1 MKRKFLFLLALLLAI
16 VTQGAWAETV
26 TITTTSDSPGASEKT
41 FTSGVVTIK
50 VMGNL
55 DTDGAFIDDDNAMTI
70 TATDKIITSVV
81 LRIGFYADDAEKVL
95 ASSGT
100 RSISGNGEKKSTW
113 VTFSDVSASSV
124 TITTTGSWMEIDEV
138 TVNYTSIVSVTGV
151 TLSQSEAVLTVGG
164 TQTLTA
170 TVAPANATNKSVTW
184 TTSNASVATVAN
196 GVVTAVGVGSATI
209 TATTTDGAKTAS
221 CAVTVANP
229 IAAASADG
237 TIGAFTDANGQTR
250 LGIVVTLG
258 GKKYAIGMSN
268 ETDISGLS
276 GASTGKIGDI
286 TYYSNADALAKFAN
300 NQNEYTAVNVW
311 RLPTSTEFD
320 ALAKLGG
327 AWDGTTGH
335 TGWTWTIGT
344 NTLFLPKSGYYEG
357 GGIGNP
363 DWGYYWSSTSY
374 PNMLCFTSWYAAQ
387 IGNGG
392 ITSGMPLRLFC
403 QLPYVDVTSVTLSQ
417 AEAALTVG
425 STLTLI
431 PTVAPADAT
440 NKTVTWTTSDASVA
454 TVDANGVVTAQG
466 LGTATI
472 TATATNGTA
481 DTSDDLSTTC
491 TVTVAA
497 PINAVSEDGTIGAFT
512 DANGQTRMGIVVT
525 LNGNKYAISMS
536 NETDLTG
543 LSGTYT
549 KKVGDYTYYNFA
561 DACAKFAN
569 NQTDG
574 SYTASNVW
582 RLPTAAEFQNLIALG
597 GSWNGTGYTWTIGGN
612 SLFLPAAGYNDAS
625 PVSGVGY
632 YWSSTQPQFLYFY
645 NETIFM
651 PNGGT
656 STGMPLRL
664 FCQLPYTAVT
674 GVTLSPTEASLIVG
688 ETTTLT
694 PTVAPATATDMT
706 VTWTTSDD
714 AVATVTDGVVTAVGA
729 GTATI
734 TVTATNGTVDT
745 SDDKTATC
753 TVTVSYPTYNLTA
766 NPGAD
771 GEFWATFYS
780 DASNYQASSGTK
792 VFAVNLTDAEI
803 TMTEISD
810 AIVKSGEGVVLKSNS
825 ASITMTP
832 TASAGT
838 GDWTDNS
845 LTGTMTSITNPG
857 NAYVLNKKDGTGVG
871 FYRLSS
877 GGTIGANKAYLTY
890 SGTLA
895 REFFLFDEATGI
907 SSLTPDPS
915 PKGEGSIYSLD
926 GRRVSQPVKGL
937 YIVNG
942 KKYIKK

>member
-50 VMGNL
+50 VMGDL
-55 DTDGAFIDDDNAMTI
+55 DTDGAFIDDTGAMTI
-70 TATDKIITSVV
+70 TATDKNITSVV
-81 LRIGFYADDAEKVL
+81 LRIGFYADDAEQVL

-100 RSISGNGEKKSTW
+100 RSISGDGGNKSTW

-124 TITTTGSWMEIDEV
+124 TITTTDSWVEIDEV
-138 TVNYTSIVSVTGV
+138 TVNYTSIVPVSGV
-151 TLSQSEAVLTVGG
+151 TLSQSDAVLTVGG

-184 TTSNASVATVAN
+184 TTSNPSVATVAN

-209 TATTTDGAKTAS
+209 TATTTNGAKTAS

-250 LGIVVTLG
+250 LGIVVTLNG
-258 GKKYAIGMSN
+258 NKYAISMN
-268 ETDISGLS
+268 EETDLSGLS
-276 GASTGKIGDI
+276 GTYTKKVGSH
-286 TYYSNADALAKFAN
+286 TYYNQADACQKFAN
-300 NQNEYTAVNVW
+300 NKTDGTYNVANVW
-311 RLPTSTEFD
+311 RLPTTTEMSYLVD
-320 ALAKLGG
+320 LGG
-327 AWDGTTGH
+327 SAWDGTEGH
-335 TGWTWTIGT
+335 QGYTWTIGS
-344 NTLFLPKSGYYEG
+344 NSLFLPAAGYYDNG
-357 GGIGNP
+357 GVASS
-363 DWGYYWSSTSY
+363 DWGYYWTSGGGTG
-374 PNMLCFTSWYAAQ
+374 NMLCFTSWYTAR
-387 IGNGG
+387 IGSGG
-392 ITSGMPLRLFC
+392 TTSGMPLRLFC

-440 NKTVTWTTSDASVA
+440 NKTVTWTTSDAAVA
-454 TVDANGVVTAQG
+454 TVDGNGVVTAQG

-536 NETDLTG
+536 NETDISG

-574 SYTASNVW
+574 SYNVANVW

-612 SLFLPAAGYNDAS
+612 SLFLPAAGYIDAS
-625 PVSGVGY
+625 SVSGVGY
-632 YWSSTQPQFLYFY
+632 YWSSTQPQFLYF
-645 NETIFM
+645 NNGSIFM
-651 PNGGT
+651 INGGT
-656 STGMPLRL
+656 SSGMPLRL

-706 VTWTTSDD
+706 VTWTTSD
-714 AVATVTDGVVTAVGA
+714 ASVATVTDGVVTAVGA

-734 TVTATNGTVDT
+734 TVTTTDG
-745 SDDKTATC
+745 SKTATC
-753 TVTVSYPTYNLTA
+753 AVTVNPLTLTA
-766 NPGAD
+766 NEGAT
-771 GEFWATFYS
+771 GEYWATYYNGTTSFTA
-780 DASNYQASSGTK
+780 DENTTVFQAALSGSSLKLTVVPNREIPATK
-792 VFAVNLTDAEI
+792 AVI
-803 TMTEISD
+803 
-810 AIVKSGEGVVLKSNS
+810 LKSSS
-825 ASITMTP
+825 ATITLTP
-832 TASAGT
+832 ATTTATLDGNALQGT
-838 GDWTDNS
+838 T
-845 LTGTMTSITNPG
+845 TSITNPG
-857 NAYVLNKKDGTGVG
+857 NAYVLNKTETNGVG
-871 FYRLSS
+871 FYKLSS
-877 GGTIGANKAYLTY
+877 TGTIGANKAYLTY
-890 SGTLA
+890 SSPSQA
-895 REFFLFDEATGI
+895 RSFFGFDETTGI
-907 SSLTPDPS
+907 EMPTAEVIDADGVVYDLQ
-915 PKGEGSIYSLD
+915 
-926 GRRVSQPVKGL
+926 GRRVAQPTKGL

-942 KKYIKK
+942 KKVIIK